1 MQQIK
6 RSMWHVIQIGN
17 NLLYSKC
24 IIHINIDK
32 TTYKGI
38 LLNQDIRFQNLLC
51 KYEL

>member
-17 NLLYSKC
+17 NILYSKC

-32 TTYKGI
+32 TRYKGI